1 MIKKIHNRINLQPFQ
16 DGPHKISKSLIVMFV
31 DVDDTPPVFVNSQC
45 TSTCFTCPV
54 SAINA
59 DVHYTD
65 QVIQKIIIF
74 HFKWHLRIPSCGS
87 GFADVTIEAID
98 IKCFLYWQKCS
109 NNYKQFSE
117 A

>member
-1 MIKKIHNRINLQPFQ
+1 MKEINNHIYLQLFQ
-16 DGPHKISKSLIVMFV
+16 DGPHNISKSLSVTYV

-45 TSTCFTCPV
+45 TSTCFTCPI

-59 DVHYTD
+59 DVHYAD
-65 QVIQKIIIF
+65 QVIQKIIIC
-74 HFKWHLRIPSCGS
+74 HLRIPSCGS

-98 IKCFLYWQKCS
+98 VKYFLYWQKCS
-109 NNYKQFSE
+109 NNCKQFSE